1 MRAKITRELEGE
13 NCSKY
18 LFSKATKEKN
28 ANQAILFLKS
38 RQNGKINK
46 DQQEILTEVKH
57 FYEQLYGQKNNVQE
71 WIESNHS
78 PSVIG

>member
-13 NCSKY
+13 NYSKY

-28 ANQAILFLKS
+28 ADQAILFLKS

-46 DQQEILTEVKH
+46 DQQEILTKVKH
-57 FYEQLYGQKNNVQE
+57 FYEQLYGQKNK
-71 WIESNHS
+71 
-78 PSVIG
+78 IGLKAIIALR